1 LLLAHFKAVIGQH
14 VMVVVAYAPADV
26 SNAFIKDTF
35 LLLMFGCLK
44 VVPLVDKVVVL
55 GDFNAELGHS

>member
-1 LLLAHFKAVIGQH
+1 
-14 VMVVVAYAPADV
+14 MVVVAYAPADV